1 MLPKRGPK
9 AFNAFIDSLLHTSQ
23 TYIVNM
29 IAPNIDISEYT
40 PSSGPT
46 VVPPG
51 GKGDSLSPNPSS
63 IPQPVSIA
71 SKSGSKGQMGTP
83 QPMSLPTKS
92 SEQGNKGGNTIIST
106 LTVTGPPSIGEL
118 VDYDLYS

>member
-1 MLPKRGPK
+1 
-9 AFNAFIDSLLHTSQ
+9 
-23 TYIVNM
+23 M

-71 SKSGSKGQMGTP
+71 SKSGSKGQMGTGYP
-83 QPMSLPTKS
+83 STNVIT
-92 SEQGNKGGNTIIST
+92 NKILRARQQRWEYNH
-106 LTVTGPPSIGEL
+106 
-118 VDYDLYS
+118 